1 MIETNY
7 LDKNAIYSEAAGHM
21 RPELL
26 ARGLKRLKK
35 PLHLLITHLEPGNE
49 EAIMAEIEAIAGEF
63 MPQQLRRGQIFS
75 L

>member
-7 LDKNAIYSEAAGHM
+7 LDCNTAHSEAAGHM

-26 ARGLKRLKK
+26 AQGLKQLDRSIQ
-35 PLHLLITHLEPGNE
+35 LLITHMEPGNE
-49 EAIMAEIEAIAGEF
+49 DSIMAEIEAAAGKF
-63 MPQQLRRGQIFS
+63 KPQRLKRGQVFS